1 MQRLTIAIVLL
12 QVLFCTII
20 PAQEVYISQEHDEEF
35 IFLEPS
41 RIEASFTI
49 RESQNFLLS
58 VPQPKVIPDLPQPK
72 QLPQVKPPSYS
83 FKVYAKSRDQ
93 ISSINTLCESQKTW
107 VVALDFNRYFRKTS
121 PMVILRNN
129 PSPEMVAAARRY
141 LDLIEK
147 HYGLKRFYGKGRYGA
162 GIKTRS
168 EHGAG
173 WRTPSRKGGVTHVE
187 GFDARDTST
196 FSKFRNTQELYAKIL
211 ADSFGRVPGM
221 IFIAPHTKRS
231 PGANSQYGYE
241 RTFAL
246 KYTIP
251 QLQKLQ

>member
-1 MQRLTIAIVLL
+1 MQRLTISIVLL
-12 QVLFCTII
+12 QVLFCTIQ
-20 PAQEVYISQEHDEEF
+20 AQEVYISREQSDKF
-35 IFLEPS
+35 IFLEP
-41 RIEASFTI
+41 RIIEVLFTS
-49 RESQNFLLS
+49 RESSNFLLPTPKPNV
-58 VPQPKVIPDLPQPK
+58 VPSPPQLK
-72 QLPQVKPPSYS
+72 QLPKADTYT

-93 ISSINTLCESQKTW
+93 ISNINALCESQKTW

-141 LDLIEK
+141 LDLIEE
-147 HYGLKRFYGKGRYGA
+147 HYGIKRFYGRGRYGA

-187 GFDARDTST
+187 GFDARDTSM

-211 ADSFGRVPGM
+211 ADSFGKVPGM
-221 IFIAPHTKRS
+221 IFIAPHTISS
-231 PGANSQYGYE
+231 PGASSPYGHE

-246 KYTIP
+246 NYTIP